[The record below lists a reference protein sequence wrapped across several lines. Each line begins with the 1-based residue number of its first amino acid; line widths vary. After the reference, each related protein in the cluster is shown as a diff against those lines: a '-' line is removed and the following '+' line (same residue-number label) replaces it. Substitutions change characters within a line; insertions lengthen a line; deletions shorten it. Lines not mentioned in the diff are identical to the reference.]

1 MSKEVNVIKYYVLC
15 NRLKDVIRTGW
26 KSWNVQ
32 RERIESVAEHVF
44 GVQMLALAMKSEFD
58 YDIDIKKVIFMLA
71 IHEIGEAVIGDF
83 TLFDISREEKEKL
96 ERQAVHKILRGL
108 LSGNEIEGL
117 FLEFDEQKTP
127 EAKFAYQCDKLEFDL
142 QSKLYDEEGCVD
154 LNNQPHNNAITDKT
168 VKDLLESGDSFGEMC
183 LKFGQQ
189 KYPYDENFRLVSDYA
204 SGHKIG
210 RSRQRK

>member
-83 TLFDISREEKEKL
+83 TLFDISREEKEKI

-204 SGHKIG
+204 LGHKIG